1 MSKKDTQSK
10 AEQPEAEDVV
20 SATNG
25 DESTANALRSRLNE
39 LEKLAQDNLD
49 GWQRSRAEFTN
60 FKRRTEAQLTDI
72 RDRAALD
79 TIAKMLPIIDDFERA
94 IDNIPEDL
102 KDHPWVSGT
111 TLIMKK
117 FDKLLEEHNVETVNP
132 VGESFNPHQHE
143 AVGMDNTDE
152 YEAGTVTVTLQK
164 GYVSGERV
172 LRPALVKVAN

>member
-1 MSKKDTQSK
+1 MSNEDIKSNT
-10 AEQPEAEDVV
+10 EQPEAENIVNG
-20 SATNG
+20 ANG
-25 DESTANALRSRLNE
+25 DETETSALRNRLNE
-39 LEKLAQDNLD
+39 LEKQAQDNLD

-60 FKRRTEAQLTDI
+60 FKRRTEAQLSDI

-111 TLIMKK
+111 SLILKK
-117 FDKLLEEHNVETVNP
+117 FDKLLEEHNVESVNP
-132 VGESFNPHQHE
+132 VGESFDPHQHE
-143 AVGMDNTDE
+143 AVGMDDTDE